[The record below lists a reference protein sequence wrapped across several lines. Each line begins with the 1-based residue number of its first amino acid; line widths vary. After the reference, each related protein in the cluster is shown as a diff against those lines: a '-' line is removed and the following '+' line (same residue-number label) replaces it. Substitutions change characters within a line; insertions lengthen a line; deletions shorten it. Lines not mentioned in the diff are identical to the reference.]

1 MIITRSSRNIHSHP
15 LISSRMNS
23 TFEGSSFVDRLFHAT
38 RIENTVGETRQ
49 PVKIWRITT
58 DGKDGVIKLASHA
71 CGFLY
76 SLELSRGGIK
86 GEESLKEVAAT
97 TRRFTFSGRNFGGCC
112 RMVELLGHSLDIRLR
127 LD

>member
-58 DGKDGVIKLASHA
+58 DGEDGVIKLASHA

-76 SLELSRGGIK
+76 SLEGALSRGGIK
-86 GEESLKEVAAT
+86 GEESLK
-97 TRRFTFSGRNFGGCC
+97 RGCC
-112 RMVELLGHSLDIRLR
+112 NHASIYVFGEKFRGLLSNG
-127 LD
+127 